1 MDHTDDIDAYYFNQS
16 LDEMQDLIEDAES
29 TTKQLSDQLAKIKD
43 EFDHIYDKAYGHAEA
58 LDLIEDALAGLDK

>member
-16 LDEMQDLIEDAES
+16 VDEMQDLIEDAES
-29 TTKQLSDQLAKIKD
+29 TTKQLTDQLVKIKD
-43 EFDHIYDKAYGHAEA
+43 EFVHIYDKAYGHAEA

>member
-1 MDHTDDIDAYYFNQS
+1 MDHIDDIDAYYFNQS

-29 TTKQLSDQLAKIKD
+29 TTKQLTDQLEKIKD

-58 LDLIEDALAGLDK
+58 LDLIEDALVGLDK